1 MGKEIQINPFNP
13 KQLNPNSYNLTLHP
27 KLLLYEDEVLD
38 MKQENKVQ
46 EIMIPESGYVLQ
58 PDKLYLGKTVEKT
71 QTDHYIPFLEGRSSV
86 ARLGITVHLTAGL
99 GNVGANGH
107 WTLEISC
114 VQPVRI
120 YPHVEI
126 CQIYFQEIKG
136 EFVTYRNGNGKYH
149 NEDVQPSL
157 MYREF
162 L

>member
-1 MGKEIQINPFNP
+1 MGKQIYINPYKP
-13 KQLNPNSYNLTLHP
+13 EQLNPNSYNLTLHP
-27 KLLLYEDEVLD
+27 KLLVYEEKELD
-38 MKQENKVQ
+38 MKQQNKVK
-46 EIMIPESGYVLQ
+46 EIIIPESGYILNPGQ
-58 PDKLYLGKTVEKT
+58 LYLGRTTEKT
-71 QTDHYIPFLEGRSSV
+71 RTDHFVPFLEGRSSV

-120 YPHVEI
+120 YPNVEI

-136 EFVTYRNGNGKYH
+136 DFVTYRNGKGKYH

-157 MYREF
+157 MYMEF